1 MWRPMLHLLVHEL
14 PVIIPLGLSLLT
26 ISALKIFLGVTFG
39 GLFMTLFGF
48 LLKSPRFQGKSTANI
63 ELGNVKVSW
72 DGAATMALIVA
83 GLLMLILGVLAYLLT
98 HQII

>member
-1 MWRPMLHLLVHEL
+1 MWRPLLHVVTNEL

-26 ISALKIFLGVTFG
+26 ISALKMFLGVTFG
-39 GLFMTLFGF
+39 GLFVTLFGF
-48 LLKSPRFQGKSTANI
+48 LLKSPHLRGRSSANI

-83 GLLMLILGVLAYLLT
+83 GLLMIILGVLAYLMT
-98 HQII
+98 QQII